1 MNFFDMIFR
10 LLIAAILGGIIG
22 WERSQSHKPAGFRT
36 HTLVSLG
43 SALFMVLSLFM
54 HREFQGDP
62 GRIAAQV
69 VTGIGF
75 IGAGTIWVSGASV
88 HGLTTAA
95 SLWTASG
102 VGLAIGC
109 GYYSAGIFATLIVLA
124 TLVILSRLESRHKGP
139 HDQDEP

>member
-1 MNFFDMIFR
+1 MNFFDMLFR
-10 LLIAAILGGIIG
+10 LLISAILGGAIG
-22 WERSQSHKPAGFRT
+22 WERSQQHKPAGFRT
-36 HTLVSLG
+36 HTLVSVG
-43 SALFMVLSLFM
+43 SALFMLVSLFM

-109 GYYSAGIFATLIVLA
+109 GYYGAGICTTLIVLII
-124 TLVILSRLESRHKGP
+124 LVLLSRLEEKLKSP
-139 HDQDEP
+139 SDQDEP